1 MPGHGRRPAPLLLAA
16 RRGSRRVSRRTP
28 HGRHGGPPPWLAAG
42 ERHPR
47 PAPPGRRSP
56 PAHCPPGVPW
66 STAVPR
72 ALLALAIGAF
82 GIGTTEFVVMG
93 MLPQVAAGLDV
104 SVSAVGLL
112 ISAYAIGVVIGA
124 PTLTALGVRVTPRQ
138 TLIALMA
145 LFTLGNLLSALA
157 PGYGALVAARVFA
170 ALAHGSFFGVGAV
183 AARRLVPKEKATQA
197 ISLMITGL
205 TVANVIGV
213 PLGTFVAQQLS
224 WRLVFAAVA
233 GIGLVTIAGL
243 LAWMP
248 PVAGEPTDLRSEL
261 SAFRRRAVWLVLSL
275 TMIGF
280 AALFAVYSY
289 ISPILTELAGIPE
302 GWVTPILGLFGAG
315 TTIGT
320 LAGGRLGDR
329 FGLSFVAVGLAG
341 TAVVLSGFAL
351 LVHVPVAAVVL
362 LVLFGVIA
370 FALGP
375 VVQNRVIEAAR
386 VPGGSLVSAA
396 NQAAFNVANA
406 LGAALGAATLTAGWG
421 YTAPIW
427 VGSAVAVAGVG
438 IAELTI
444 RSERGAR

>member
-1 MPGHGRRPAPLLLAA
+1 M
-16 RRGSRRVSRRTP
+16 
-28 HGRHGGPPPWLAAG
+28 
-42 ERHPR
+42 
-47 PAPPGRRSP
+47 
-56 PAHCPPGVPW
+56 
-66 STAVPR
+66 PR
-72 ALLALAIGAF
+72 ALIALAIGAF

-93 MLPQVAAGLDV
+93 MLPQIAEGLDV

-124 PTLTALGVRVTPRQ
+124 PTLTALGVRFTPRQ
-138 TLIALMA
+138 TLVALMV
-145 LFTLGNLLSALA
+145 LFTVGNLLSALA
-157 PGYGALVAARVFA
+157 PDYGTLVAARVFA

-205 TVANVIGV
+205 TLANVVGV

-224 WRLVFAAVA
+224 WRVVFAGVAV
-233 GIGLVTIAGL
+233 IGLVTIAGL

-248 PVAGEPTDLRSEL
+248 GVAGEPTDLRSEL
-261 SAFRRRAVWLVLSL
+261 GAFRRPGVWLVLGL
-275 TMIGF
+275 TMVGF

-289 ISPILTELAGIPE
+289 VSPILTELTGLSE
-302 GWVTPILGLFGAG
+302 GWVTPVLALFGVG
-315 TTIGT
+315 TTVGT
-320 LAGGRLGDR
+320 LIGGRLGDR
-329 FGLSFVAVGLAG
+329 WGLSFVAVGLVA
-341 TAVVLSGFAL
+341 TAAALALFAL
-351 LVHVPVAAVVL
+351 VADIAVLAVPV
-362 LVLFGVIA
+362 LVLFGTLA

-406 LGAALGAATLTAGWG
+406 LGAALGAGVLSAGLG

-427 VGSAVAVAGVG
+427 VGAGLALAGTGIAVVAVRGDRADRAALAAEARVAEGAARVDADVAVWQRVLSP
-438 IAELTI
+438 IAVPEVPFVI
-444 RSERGAR
+444 R